1 MSTYQKM
8 YCNFVD
14 LANSQIP
21 PCTNVPTLFIIS
33 VFSKILYSLN
43 FFLYCFL
50 TPKCKLKLN
59 EPTRADAFIKRVILE
74 YLCVWC
80 AVQSS
85 DKEKHIISVL
95 VGRKSTTVGA
105 SG

>member
-43 FFLYCFL
+43 FFFVLFLY
-50 TPKCKLKLN
+50 KL
-59 EPTRADAFIKRVILE
+59 
-74 YLCVWC
+74 
-80 AVQSS
+80 QSVS
-85 DKEKHIISVL
+85 
-95 VGRKSTTVGA
+95 
-105 SG
+105 